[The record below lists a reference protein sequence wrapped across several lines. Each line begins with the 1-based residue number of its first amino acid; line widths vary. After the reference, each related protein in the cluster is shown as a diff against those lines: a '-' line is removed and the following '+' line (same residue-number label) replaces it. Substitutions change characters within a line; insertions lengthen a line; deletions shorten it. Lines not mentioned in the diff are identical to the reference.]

1 MKQMYVVRV
10 AFLRRI
16 KNGSAE
22 FCAPRFKRMG
32 DHSGMSSFIRI
43 FLRITHLGLP
53 DARSVNC

>member
-22 FCAPRFKRMG
+22 FCALRFKKIWF
-32 DHSGMSSFIRI
+32 DSGMSSFIRI
-43 FLRITHLGLP
+43 FLRITHIGLP
-53 DARSVNC
+53 DAR

>member
-22 FCAPRFKRMG
+22 FCAPRFKKIG

-53 DARSVNC
+53 DAT

>member
-1 MKQMYVVRV
+1 MKQLCLVGF

-22 FCAPRFKRMG
+22 FCALRFKKIE

-53 DARSVNC
+53 DAR